1 MKTIVFPST
10 LLISSDPNQINNHI
24 NHFCQQ
30 LKNIINPNNPD
41 IFIVNQDTGWTI
53 DLTRQIK
60 NFLAQKPF
68 NHPNIIIII
77 YQADNFNIE
86 SQNALLKTI
95 EDPGLNNFIIITTAK
110 PSKLLPTIISR
121 CHSIKLKNLNQTV
134 SNLTPLIIS
143 HQIKKDLTLSD
154 SLSKDKNNVLPYLQ
168 QQLKLYQHALVKNPS
183 PDNSRLI
190 QKLITSIN
198 MIDNNVDP
206 KSALDYFFLT

>member
-1 MKTIVFPST
+1 MKPIVFPST

-68 NHPNIIIII
+68 NHPNKIIII

-121 CHSIKLKNLNQTV
+121 CH
-134 SNLTPLIIS
+134 
-143 HQIKKDLTLSD
+143 
-154 SLSKDKNNVLPYLQ
+154 
-168 QQLKLYQHALVKNPS
+168 
-183 PDNSRLI
+183 
-190 QKLITSIN
+190 
-198 MIDNNVDP
+198 
-206 KSALDYFFLT
+206 